1 MWFFRH
7 IVLNCPAAR
16 VDIQSTMLTQN
27 HTADRDG
34 ASETPTSHS
43 QLVHELANLLD
54 GSLRNVSL
62 VASNL
67 HAQQVIDDHLVERLD
82 AADVALQQMAGLLR
96 RWMHLQRGKPS
107 LYTQAGSLGSA
118 IDQAVRLLEPAAASL
133 RITLNTTVAESARH
147 LPVGPLYPIIANA
160 LNNALEAIAGQEVS
174 LCDRH
179 LVDLDCRVNGDLVIL
194 TIDDTGPGV
203 DPQMLDAEGR
213 PTPGRTTKPQGH
225 GLGLSLST
233 EIAAAIG
240 ADIELTSR
248 SERGA
253 RFVLC
258 CPIDQLQ
265 HTGARPMAV
274 PRPRY
279 EAA

>member
-1 MWFFRH
+1 
-7 IVLNCPAAR
+7 
-16 VDIQSTMLTQN
+16 MLTQS
-27 HTADRDG
+27 HTADHNG
-34 ASETPTSHS
+34 ASETPSSHA

-67 HAQQVIDDHLVERLD
+67 HARQVVDDQLVQRLD
-82 AADVALQQMAGLLR
+82 AADVALQQMAALLR

-107 LYTQAGSLGSA
+107 LYTQSGSLGSA
-118 IDQAVRLLEPAAASL
+118 IDQAVRLLDPAAASL
-133 RITLNTTVAESARH
+133 RITLNSTVAESARH

-160 LNNALEAIAGQEVS
+160 LNNSLEAIAGQEVS
-174 LCDRH
+174 LSDRH
-179 LVDLDCRVNGDLVIL
+179 VIDLDCRVDGDQVVL
-194 TIDDTGPGV
+194 TIDDTGPGL
-203 DPQMLDAEGR
+203 DPQMLDAQGR

-240 ADIELTSR
+240 AAIELTNR
-248 SERGA
+248 SQRGA
-253 RFVLC
+253 RFVLR

-265 HTGARPMAV
+265 PADARPMVVASCSQH
-274 PRPRY
+274 